1 MAPMAP
7 MGARRGEPGPRS
19 ADAPMTVWLTSR
31 YRLGMA
37 ALDQGQYERLLR
49 FRTGLRRFLRWSAA
63 QAESAGL
70 TPTQHQLLLAVRGH
84 PDPRGPTVGEVAD
97 YLCVRHHSAVGS
109 IDRAQAAGLLERRV
123 DLADSRVVRLRLT
136 PSGEERLQTLA
147 AAHVAELTRLESQ
160 LHALWAGLDTNVD
173 TNVDEAPAVGG

>member
-1 MAPMAP
+1 
-7 MGARRGEPGPRS
+7 
-19 ADAPMTVWLTSR
+19 
-31 YRLGMA
+31 MA